1 MSDVSG
7 THNSADSGA
16 VHPGTV
22 VTPGNHDGVH
32 LGHRALL
39 AAARELGAH
48 VTALT
53 FDPHPAMVL
62 APSKAPPLLT
72 TPARRAALLKKLGA
86 DAVEI
91 LAFDEEL
98 AAMRPEEFVRRVIG
112 ERLHASGVVVGP
124 DFRFGKGRAGDV
136 DTLRALGSER
146 GFEVRT
152 VGPVHLDG
160 DVVSSTR
167 IRKRVALGDVEGAT
181 RLLGRVHDVGGTVV
195 QGDQRGRTI
204 GFPTANLDCESVL
217 LPADGVYA
225 VVMRVGETLHRGVAN
240 LGVRPTFA
248 AGRSVE
254 AHLFDFDADI
264 YGATARVGFVQR
276 IRGEQKFSGLDAL
289 KAQIALDA
297 DAARAALDAADP
309 SDWQL
314 V

>member
-7 THNSADSGA
+7 TI
-16 VHPGTV
+16 

-39 AAARELGAH
+39 AAARELGSH

-53 FDPHPAMVL
+53 FDPHPAVVL

-72 TPARRAALLKKLGA
+72 TPTRRAQLLRELGA
-86 DAVEI
+86 DAVEV
-91 LAFDEEL
+91 LAFDEAL
-98 AAMRPEEFVRRVIG
+98 AAMSPEAFVREVLVD
-112 ERLHASGVVVGP
+112 RLGAAGVVLGP
-124 DFRFGKGRAGDV
+124 DFRFGKGRSGDV
-136 DTLRALGSER
+136 DTLRALGATH

-152 VGPVHLDG
+152 VPPVQREG
-160 DVVSSTR
+160 GVVSSTR
-167 IRKRVALGDVEGAT
+167 IRRLVQAGEVDAAR
-181 RLLGRVHDVGGTVV
+181 RLLGRVHDAGGRVV
-195 QGDQRGRTI
+195 RGDQRGRTI

-225 VVMRVGETLHRGVAN
+225 VVMRVDGDLHRGVAN

-254 AHLFDFDADI
+254 AHLFDFDGDL
-264 YGATARVGFVQR
+264 YDRDARVGFVKR
-276 IRGEQKFSGLDAL
+276 IRGERKFDGIEAL
-289 KAQIALDA
+289 KAQIAT
-297 DAARAALDAADP
+297 DAAAARQALDEADTA
-309 SDWQL
+309 DWAL